1 MLCDICQTRQAKI
14 FYTEI
19 VNGQKKEQ
27 HLCEQCASEY
37 TAVPLNGIMG
47 GQGLSAV
54 GSILSGILSN
64 YAKDRGKSLNAEK
77 KGEIVCPECGTGES
91 EFLKTGRMGC
101 PVCYNTF
108 RDMIAKN
115 FKTMQGGMVHTGK
128 EPSYAKYI
136 QIDDTPSA
144 EIKNKSKDFLNLD
157 EEDLGMDEEKASGK
171 RTFSGKGNKKKGDGI
186 EELKEKMKNAVAEE
200 DYELAA
206 SIRDEIRKLENK
218 EAEPEKEDATGKKP
232 KVKSGKPKVSSDKK
246 KTSVRKKTNKEGATD
261 EEK

>member
-1 MLCDICQTRQAKI
+1 MLCDICQTRPAKI

-47 GQGLSAV
+47 GQGLSSV

-77 KGEIVCPECGTGES
+77 KGEIICPECGTGES

-136 QIDDTPSA
+136 QIDDAPSA
-144 EIKNKSKDFLNLD
+144 EIKKKNKDFLNLD
-157 EEDLGMDEEKASGK
+157 EEDLGIDEEKTSGK
-171 RTFSGKGNKKKGDGI
+171 KAISGKGNKKKSNGI

-206 SIRDEIRKLENK
+206 AIRDEIRKLEKK
-218 EAEPEKEDATGKKP
+218 EADPEKEKGTDKKSEEKTGRA
-232 KVKSGKPKVSSDKK
+232 KSSNRK
-246 KTSVRKKTNKEGATD
+246 KTSAKKKVNKEGAAD